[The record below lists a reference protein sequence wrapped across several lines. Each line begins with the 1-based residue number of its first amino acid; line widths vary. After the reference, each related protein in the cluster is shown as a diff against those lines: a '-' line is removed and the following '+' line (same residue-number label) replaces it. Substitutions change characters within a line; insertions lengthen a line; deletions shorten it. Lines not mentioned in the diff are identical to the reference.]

1 MEPSFSVA
9 ILLSLF
15 DFRFLFSLF
24 INSSVGFFMELYV
37 VLLCYIEGCQFACWE
52 LGAAFCHWDGRDW
65 KWVEA
70 GQPVSLLRCSL
81 GAYPSLS
88 PVAVSAALALVAC
101 HMPVSVPKGCL
112 PVHTAITHLFPRTP
126 HTCTQSLQVAYDF
139 FFLKNLPPSPF

>member
-88 PVAVSAALALVAC
+88 PVACQLLWLWWLVTCLSVCQRAVYLFTQPLLTSSHVPPTLAHKAC
-101 HMPVSVPKGCL
+101 K
-112 PVHTAITHLFPRTP
+112 
-126 HTCTQSLQVAYDF
+126 
-139 FFLKNLPPSPF
+139 